1 MDKTINQCLLCDGK
15 TEMIFDLGEQPPA
28 NALKNSPN
36 TFVRCARLAA
46 QMCTQCTHVMQKVSY
61 NTKELFDHYLY
72 VSGTSNT
79 LNDYFEW
86 FAENVSLHHPNA
98 DVLEIAS
105 NDGTLLQ
112 KLAKRGATVTGIE
125 PAKNLLELSS
135 KKGVYTIPAYWP
147 LNMGNERYDVVIAM
161 NVLAHN
167 DDPIAFLKGIE
178 ACLTDDGV
186 AYIQVSQMD
195 MLANGE
201 FDTIYHEHVSFF
213 TVDSFTLACA
223 RAGLRVGFRQRVNVH
238 GGSMLAAVCK
248 RDSFPSPIPFAPSQ
262 WNEGRLH
269 QLTWMDGQRFAN
281 GVNRAVESM
290 RSVIKQA
297 KSDGY
302 VVVMVGCAAKAVTLM
317 QAINDDPHVV
327 VDESPLKIGKYL
339 PNSTQ
344 QIVALQT
351 VSEIRQKCLFILGA
365 WNFKQELIRKLQEL
379 RDPYLYDSVLTPF
392 PMTFKESLHG

>member
-1 MDKTINQCLLCDGK
+1 
-15 TEMIFDLGEQPPA
+15 
-28 NALKNSPN
+28 
-36 TFVRCARLAA
+36 
-46 QMCTQCTHVMQKVSY
+46 
-61 NTKELFDHYLY
+61 
-72 VSGTSNT
+72 
-79 LNDYFEW
+79 
-86 FAENVSLHHPNA
+86 
-98 DVLEIAS
+98 
-105 NDGTLLQ
+105 
-112 KLAKRGATVTGIE
+112 
-125 PAKNLLELSS
+125 
-135 KKGVYTIPAYWP
+135 
-147 LNMGNERYDVVIAM
+147 
-161 NVLAHN
+161 
-167 DDPIAFLKGIE
+167 
-178 ACLTDDGV
+178 
-186 AYIQVSQMD
+186 
-195 MLANGE
+195 
-201 FDTIYHEHVSFF
+201 
-213 TVDSFTLACA
+213 
-223 RAGLRVGFRQRVNVH
+223 VH

-269 QLTWMDGQRFAN
+269 QLTWVDGQRFAN

-327 VDESPLKIGKYL
+327 VDESPFKIGKYL

-392 PMTFKESLHG
+392 PMTYKESLHG

>member
-1 MDKTINQCLLCDGK
+1 
-15 TEMIFDLGEQPPA
+15 
-28 NALKNSPN
+28 
-36 TFVRCARLAA
+36 
-46 QMCTQCTHVMQKVSY
+46 
-61 NTKELFDHYLY
+61 
-72 VSGTSNT
+72 
-79 LNDYFEW
+79 
-86 FAENVSLHHPNA
+86 
-98 DVLEIAS
+98 
-105 NDGTLLQ
+105 LLQ

-248 RDSFPSPIPFAPSQ
+248 RDSFPSPIPFAPSK

-297 KSDGY
+297 KNDGY

-365 WNFKQELIRKLQEL
+365 WNFKQELIRKLQGL
-379 RDPYLYDSVLTPF
+379 RDPHLYDSVLTPF